1 MSREIHGIGLFLL
14 GDSRQSKGAAGKG
27 PSTRSARGHAARL
40 APRPRSRSGGP
51 GALTAGPSGVCPCP
65 PPGTSARPLPVTDVA
80 SVNVGLPQPT
90 RCPRRPTEL
99 ATRGA
104 ACTLKCTDCRTVKTA
119 SVWETRG
126 RRTLLTP
133 RGACSPGPRADT
145 LQTPAPAG
153 TYPAPPPDLP
163 RRRDRDAGGPRR
175 GAASAGR
182 RDRSAG
188 PPPPSRQAP
197 EGRAFSPVCARRGGL
212 RSTSENSVPCTSRAA
227 RRVKWGLL

>member
-40 APRPRSRSGGP
+40 APRSRSRSGGP

-133 RGACSPGPRADT
+133 RGACPRARGRT
-145 LQTPAPAG
+145 RSKPRLPPAPTLPRPRTYPGAG
-153 TYPAPPPDLP
+153 TETPGDLGGALPP
-163 RRRDRDAGGPRR
+163 
-175 GAASAGR
+175 
-182 RDRSAG
+182 
-188 PPPPSRQAP
+188 
-197 EGRAFSPVCARRGGL
+197 
-212 RSTSENSVPCTSRAA
+212 RAA
-227 RRVKWGLL
+227 ETAQRGRPHHPAKHPKDEPCPRCAPAEAV